1 MMNTEAK
8 VGAFTL
14 LGLALLVGIVIFLS
28 GIQIGGKPEYQFQIM
43 YRQVTGLKIGAN
55 VSMAGISAG
64 KVTDI
69 KAEDNKVL
77 VTVKVDSDIKIAK
90 NSIFTIDSDG
100 LMGEKFISI
109 IPPEKST
116 GPVTAN
122 EIVVG
127 TDEKGMNYLLNE
139 AGGTLVQMQELMNNM
154 NKVIGDK
161 KVQQAMIDTAMNLQ
175 ELTANMNQLVNV
187 MARVANA
194 NEGNVNSIIE
204 DMTVA
209 MNNVKQS
216 TYKIEGML
224 NNIAP
229 VISDPQTA
237 TDLRKAINLAGSLS
251 DKAEGAMQRLNQIKT
266 RGSAS
271 VYYGSGGKRL
281 RVDGDAYVYFDN
293 KHFVKAGVNDIG
305 GDDSSTDLQ
314 MGIINDKL
322 TARGGLVQSKLGMG
336 MDYQPDDVST
346 LTAEVYNP
354 NHPRVNI
361 GGAYKLDDDFYL
373 VGKVQDINKSDD
385 RTTYMGIQKDF

>member
-64 KVTDI
+64 KVIDI

-271 VYYGSGGKRL
+271 VYYGSRGKRL